1 MKTPR
6 NRAPGIRVIQE
17 NNSVYILYTYQG
29 QKVAIPTG
37 VSVDPKYFDTGKRKG
52 KERADVRNKWVK
64 ATHPNPGTPNSI
76 IRKKLNAVEDFRDKY
91 LHDNER
97 FPSVEEMSN
106 HLKKNDS
113 APVIA
118 NSLFGIWGEFT
129 LAGETRA
136 INKLSDGTIN
146 IYNGTLAHL
155 KDFAES
161 LDVSDF
167 DINLVD
173 KKFGKQFMDFLAKEY
188 KRKNGKIRK
197 ALDSLNSVDLRIT
210 KLKAVL
216 NWAIEENKCSLRGS
230 EVKKIEGCKS
240 KVDVIHFSEED
251 IRKIFEVNLSF
262 SPKLSKWRD
271 MQLFQLSGGERFS
284 DLNPDRW
291 LIENDILQIIA
302 KKTGEIYRIPIRG
315 YMKEFIEKYIQDG
328 RYVDFNIDDAG
339 LNEYNIA
346 IKDIAALAGIT
357 YPIKLKHGRKG
368 YPAGTILPKNIVVS
382 SHTNRASFGSLAVK
396 HGMPHH
402 LAMKI
407 MGITSYAAFMRY
419 VGIDDLSLHEAMAK
433 VDEQQK
439 NIWTVHRNDKKQA
452 G

>member
-6 NRAPGIRVIQE
+6 NRAPGIRVIQK

-29 QKVAIPTG
+29 GRAAIPTG
-37 VSVDPKYFDTGKRKG
+37 VSVDPKYFDTGKRKD
-52 KERADVRNKWVK
+52 KERTDVRNKWIK
-64 ATHPNPGTPNSI
+64 PTHPNPGTPNSI

-97 FPSVEEMSN
+97 YPSVEEMSN

-161 LDVSDF
+161 LGVGDF

-197 ALDSLNSVDLRIT
+197 ALDSLNSVGLRIA

-216 NWAIEENKCSLRGS
+216 NWAIEENKCSLRES
-230 EVKKIEGCKS
+230 EVRKIEGCES
-240 KVDVIHFSEED
+240 RVDVIHLSEED
-251 IRKIFEVNLSF
+251 VRKIFEVNLSY
-262 SPKLSKWRD
+262 SPKLEKWRD

-284 DLNPDRW
+284 DLEPERW
-291 LIENDILQIIA
+291 LFEGDTLQIIA
-302 KKTGEIYRIPIRG
+302 KKTKEIYRIPIRS
-315 YMKEFIEKYIQDG
+315 YMREFIEKYMLEG
-328 RYVDFNIDDAG
+328 KYTDFNIDSVG
-339 LNEYNIA
+339 MNEYNA
-346 IKDIAALAGIT
+346 ALKDIAAAAGLT
-357 YPIKLKHGRKG
+357 YPIKLKYGRKG
-368 YPAGTILPKNIVVS
+368 YPAGTILPKNILIS
-382 SHTNRASFGSLAVK
+382 SHTNRATFASLAIK
-396 HGMPHH
+396 HGTAHH
-402 LAMKI
+402 KVMQI
-407 MGITSYAAFMRY
+407 MGIASYPAFVRY
-419 VGIDDLSLHEAMAK
+419 VGIDDAALHEAMAK

-439 NIWTVHRNDKKQA
+439 NIWTVHRNDKKQV